1 MPDSPVEPTEGFAM
15 VSGNEVRAPRIQV
28 RNRSGKPVKHVEL
41 GWLVRDAGGQQYM
54 AASLPSSEP
63 DLFLPAGKTAKVE
76 QDTTLRFSHGGK
88 PVNIQSM
95 SGFVSQ
101 VEFADG
107 KVWVPNRQSLASE
120 LLRNVLPPSAEE
132 QRLTDLY
139 RRKGPDALIEE
150 LKKY

>member
-1 MPDSPVEPTEGFAM
+1 M
-15 VSGNEVRAPRIQV
+15 
-28 RNRSGKPVKHVEL
+28 KHVEL

-54 AASLPSSEP
+54 AASLPSSDP
-63 DLFLPAGKTAKVE
+63 DLFLPAGRTAKVE
-76 QDTTLRFSHGGK
+76 QDTSAALLARRQ

-107 KVWVPNRQSLASE
+107 KVWVPNRQSLASD